1 MKLLMVL
8 CLSASSALAQSDPAL
23 LDRYFQQGEQALA
36 QGRYQ
41 EAAAAY
47 EKLKE
52 LSPDTAEVHAK
63 LGLIYFQQTDY
74 ARAASALGQALKLK
88 PSLPKA
94 DILLAMSLSE
104 LGRFKE
110 ALPGLQKGF
119 RQASDAPLRRLSGLQ
134 LLRAH
139 TGLQQDAEAV
149 EVALQLTRLHPD
161 DPEILYHCG
170 RLFGNFAYLQTMK
183 LS

>member
-1 MKLLMVL
+1 MDLLL
-8 CLSASSALAQSDPAL
+8 ALWMTGHSLLTPQADPGA
-23 LDRYFQQGEQALA
+23 LDRYFQEGEQALA
-36 QGRYQ
+36 QGRYE
-41 EAAAAY
+41 EAARAY

-104 LGRFKE
+104 L
-110 ALPGLQKGF
+110 
-119 RQASDAPLRRLSGLQ
+119 
-134 LLRAH
+134 
-139 TGLQQDAEAV
+139 
-149 EVALQLTRLHPD
+149 
-161 DPEILYHCG
+161 
-170 RLFGNFAYLQTMK
+170 
-183 LS
+183 